1 MLRAQRQ
8 GMHNRKKT
16 KSKQKETEK
25 KAETTKT
32 GVLSNKAVKEL

>member
-25 KAETTKT
+25 RQKRQKT
-32 GVLSNKAVKEL
+32 GVLLNKAVKEL